1 MGGAI
6 TGDLPVLMQN
16 KSGTEAKK
24 INQSGTSL
32 CYLDFTHFRMCSQQG

>member
-16 KSGTEAKK
+16 KSPGA
-24 INQSGTSL
+24 SL